1 MWMLWGGFLFLVLL
15 LLALDLGVFHRK
27 AHVVRVREALI
38 WSGVWVAVALLFNVF
53 VFFGYEYHW
62 LGMNLPDAEPDGL
75 AAALSFFTGY
85 VVEKSLSVDN
95 LFVIALIFS
104 YFAVPPVYQHRVLFW
119 GIVGALV
126 LRGAM
131 ILVGA
136 VLIERFHWVLYLFGA
151 FLLVTAGRMLFAQHE
166 PDPQNNLLVR
176 LVKRLFPV
184 TEDFVGPRFVVRI
197 KGQWLLTPLAL
208 ALVAVESADLV
219 FAVDS
224 IPAIFAITPDPFLVF
239 TSNVFAMLGLRSLF
253 FALADLM
260 DRFRYLKLSLA
271 VLLAVIGLKML
282 LKDVL
287 HLVPGITYYTLGVVA
302 LVLAAGIGASVIR
315 ADRRVERPA
324 KRLARSVARGC
335 YRNNKGM
342 HP

>member
-1 MWMLWGGFLFLVLL
+1 
-15 LLALDLGVFHRK
+15 
-27 AHVVRVREALI
+27 
-38 WSGVWVAVALLFNVF
+38 
-53 VFFGYEYHW
+53 
-62 LGMNLPDAEPDGL
+62 
-75 AAALSFFTGY
+75 
-85 VVEKSLSVDN
+85 
-95 LFVIALIFS
+95 
-104 YFAVPPVYQHRVLFW
+104 
-119 GIVGALV
+119 
-126 LRGAM
+126 
-131 ILVGA
+131 
-136 VLIERFHWVLYLFGA
+136 A
-151 FLLVTAGRMLFAQHE
+151 FLLVTAGRMLLAQHE

-184 TEDFVGPRFVVRI
+184 TEDFVGPKFVVRG

-208 ALVAVESADLV
+208 ALVAVESADVV

-282 LKDVL
+282 LKDLL

-302 LVLAAGIGASVIR
+302 LVLA
-315 ADRRVERPA
+315 
-324 KRLARSVARGC
+324 
-335 YRNNKGM
+335 
-342 HP
+342 